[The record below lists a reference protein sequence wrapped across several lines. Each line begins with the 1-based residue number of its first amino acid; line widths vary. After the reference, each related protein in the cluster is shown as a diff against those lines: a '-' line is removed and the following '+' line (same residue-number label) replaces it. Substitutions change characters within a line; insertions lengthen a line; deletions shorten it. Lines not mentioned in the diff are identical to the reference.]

1 MDMLHDTFCTPS
13 TFDINDKNGT
23 TTNDTNG
30 EGHVNTNTNFAT
42 SLKFDTLNGPI
53 SPQPRS
59 SNSSLTTSSAS
70 SYDESTT
77 VDDQKL
83 LVWIQRQL
91 EFYMTLSLLPRFS
104 CIDDIGH
111 GKLLLCLIHRFSPG
125 SLPCLVTT
133 LNEKTSI
140 ECLLL
145 ADDLA
150 QQLWYTTIDSLAI
163 YLYHQHH
170 HHHQQQQQQR
180 QQQQQQLYSIG
191 DFVDHQLIIPPAF
204 TSQLDSLPD
213 NIGEET
219 DAQLPA
225 ATTLPTWQP
234 LTNDVD
240 IDTTASSL
248 TRCWIAD
255 THESIHNHLQHPHTK
270 RLSSL
275 LTLLQQLQQAYVD
288 FTRLD
293 ASGNSGDDGDTDDD
307 LIAPTQQLL
316 DQLQQM
322 DEHVITLCGMTATD
336 DDDDGGGGGGGVGVG
351 VGVGSNHYLVDILVQ
366 RHACL
371 QSWVRSA
378 LCLYQ
383 QSSRVQ
389 TWVVQRMKHGVDASE
404 AAVAVVLQY
413 QQENGDV
420 LALTEFCQQHQQQQ
434 QQQQQ
439 SRDWVTHVT
448 MRTVIKTLD
457 SLDSL
462 LSNAKQTSHL
472 NLAWKKRLT
481 QWDAVYTRSMAQLA
495 AIHDS
500 VLALA
505 QQATWH
511 VSSETQH
518 QQSTSL
524 LLQQQQQWKILS
536 GRVAHLG
543 NFGGGGGDSDVGTGY
558 AAVVS
563 MHQQLAS
570 VAATLPSSGMD
581 SVDSDY
587 DMFMQQWK
595 QLEHHLESARQS
607 IAQRKRI
614 EDFLHQCHMVQIK
627 ATELERQLGDGVNL
641 YQKQWMENQVGE
653 LDDDVSRV
661 LALAADGLMTT
672 TTTTTGNDVADL
684 IQYWKGALDNCKQG
698 YHKALVCFRSR
709 CSGLERQQ
717 ALEAIKRAMTM
728 QVDDLA
734 SSVFDP
740 WRQSVDDLD
749 GLELD
754 YSVRSRHFMQTVVNR
769 FNQWIKD
776 GDDEE
781 HVTMVQD
788 VRSGIEKGQQI
799 LMDDEHR
806 LDILRK
812 RLDWEQQWCMVCTWI
827 KQTSDTVHALVADS
841 GTDNRSRHQYT
852 LDDIRQQVVEYK
864 HNIDLVQQMLD
875 SLLVNDIAT
884 RPTSVVSR
892 IYQRQQLLEDQINE
906 LNELLTSTHSTL
918 GQTNKVNAYMSS
930 VEKIDRASKS
940 LGARLDDGLLS
951 TETISDQ
958 TAVDQEIQKL
968 ETSALQL
975 WQHSGSQIPYPLSF
989 FVVDDLVRWKVLVA
1003 YGDVLAALVHLVG
1016 DLDSSNKRAIWEK
1029 QWQTDMDGLKQGQHG
1044 LSTYLQQF
1052 DNDSSLIEDDGM
1064 VNDTIMTMHAYT
1076 EEPLHRL
1083 ERLFTATQQAYPVN
1097 IKMPLALEDQQLQLT
1112 VGVCGHVKL
1121 LCGLIKYLQTARQLE
1136 GKCDAMNATLDQHGV
1151 DASEDQVEQW
1161 MADTKVHV
1169 EQELFGS
1176 LCEQQVQVRDGAEV
1190 FGKEKVHLVH
1200 EKAKNVL
1207 DDLQDRLTRT
1217 LKESQHTRLVQAYE
1231 RSATVLESLLHQL
1244 QDQLASSVDEH
1255 GKMVPGATCM
1265 VYQEHEEA
1273 LHLKWKEAK
1282 LALETTHTVS
1292 YNDVRCLC
1300 QLIQLQKEEA
1310 DVAAR
1315 QSRLDSLWQTALQD
1329 LQGVHRL
1336 LLALSQ
1342 WRDLSS
1348 SLDKV
1353 EAMLAPAH
1361 DMMDMSALMITTDLA
1376 SAMNVLPMIY
1386 QDSHTTLA
1394 ALGGIVPSP
1403 EADGVIHYDDHN
1415 RCVFF
1420 ERFNHLSNVV
1430 DGLLTALLQC
1440 TKHEADDERDLILK
1454 RLISVTQMSLFDRG
1468 SDGNILLLQ
1477 QWNDLVL
1484 KMEQGASKGGF
1495 AKKTVD
1501 SLVALCD
1508 DGISSTLCRDSVD
1521 GLLQAVALEKHCSD
1535 TFLVNAFAC
1544 GRQAS
1549 KLFLWMDG
1557 FSKELDEFAV
1567 SYHQSDE
1574 EGSMSRDWQLDLRLL
1589 EYKVANVEK
1598 NDMQEFI
1605 SKTQGGLLSVNSS
1618 DDTDDMVN
1626 GLGQHVQQS
1635 IQTLVHDVEIGWQ
1648 KTKAQLTEVTQAQLT
1663 HLAEQQWQA
1672 LLTLVDDTCNRAAGL
1687 VAGFNHDG
1695 NKDGSAG
1702 STTSGDDATED
1713 EDETMVRMMGQEQD
1727 LVAAEQSLTILD
1739 YEMRPVFKSKAA
1751 DLKLSLD
1758 GLMRPW
1764 IGHSDVDNALD
1775 KWEQMLQKHKQQ
1787 IQHGMTM
1794 CQYWVAA
1801 AEVHGYLFAM
1811 EQVIDKNNPEV
1822 MVASS
1827 GFMTVDGHA
1836 IAVELETKHK
1846 VYSDALTL
1854 SLEKAR
1860 QVATLVQ
1867 LDQTDYGHLVTKRNK
1882 LEQRYNDR
1890 MKEWLQW
1897 IGSTNG
1903 NNSSSSS
1910 NSSSNSS
1917 GSNGSTN
1924 SPRLSGL
1931 RSRKISL
1938 PSKMPS
1944 PPPPHASTTAST
1956 RRRVAS
1962 STSSSS
1968 SPLLQAQR
1976 KIMGRKSSFT
1986 NNAYLRPPPPTA
1998 APAPP
2003 APNAYVADPKNDLDM
2018 EIGRIVNKVPYKVE
2032 LQMVPGSAGRYRF
2045 GDKVVYCRIL
2055 KSHMVMVRV
2064 GGGWTELSQFL
2075 RDHALLVGHG
2085 SGFVMQKTSM
2095 ESCQEAFLETKRATS
2110 PTSGRPLP
2118 RMTQS
2123 TSTSSSISGNAGY
2136 KDGDRYIAVDM
2147 QGQQHEMKMT
2157 PHDSTSSRRR

>member
-13 TFDINDKNGT
+13 TFDIRNKNT
-23 TTNDTNG
+23 STTNDTNG

-42 SLKFDTLNGPI
+42 SLFETLNGPI

-59 SNSSLTTSSAS
+59 SNSSLTTLSAS

-170 HHHQQQQQQR
+170 HQQQR

-191 DFVDHQLIIPPAF
+191 EFVDHQLIIPSAF
-204 TSQLDSLPD
+204 TSLSD

-225 ATTLPTWQP
+225 ANWQP

-255 THESIHNHLQHPHTK
+255 THESIRNHLQHPHTK

-275 LTLLQQLQQAYVD
+275 LTILQQLQQIYVD

-293 ASGNSGDDGDTDDD
+293 AGGDDDDD

-316 DQLQQM
+316 DQLQRM
-322 DEHVITLCGMTATD
+322 DEHVMTLCGMTATD
-336 DDDDGGGGGGGVGVG
+336 DHDDDDDGAGGGGGGIG
-351 VGVGSNHYLVDILVQ
+351 GSHYLVDILVQ

-383 QSSRVQ
+383 QSSKVQ
-389 TWVVQRMKHGVDASE
+389 AWVVERMKHGVDAE
-404 AAVAVVLQY
+404 AVLQY
-413 QQENGDV
+413 QQENRDV
-420 LALTEFCQQHQQQQ
+420 LALTAWCLRQQQQ
-434 QQQQQ
+434 T
-439 SRDWVTHVT
+439 RDWVTHVT

-457 SLDSL
+457 GLDSL
-462 LSNAKQTSHL
+462 ISNAKQTSHL

-481 QWDAVYTRSMAQLA
+481 QWDAVLARSMAELA

-511 VSSETQH
+511 SSETHQY

-524 LLQQQQQWKILS
+524 LLQQRQWKILS

-543 NFGGGGGDSDVGTGY
+543 SDSDSDVGTGY

-570 VAATLPSSGMD
+570 MASSSSSGMD
-581 SVDSDY
+581 SVDGDF
-587 DMFMQQWK
+587 DTFMQQWTE
-595 QLEHHLESARQS
+595 LEHHLESARQT

-614 EDFLHQCHMVQIK
+614 EDFLQQCHMVQIK
-627 ATELERQLGDGVNL
+627 AAELKGQLGGGVNL

-661 LALAADGLMTT
+661 LALVADGLM
-672 TTTTTGNDVADL
+672 TTTGNDVADL
-684 IQYWKGALDNCKQG
+684 IQYWKGVLDHCKLD

-717 ALEAIKRAMTM
+717 ELEAIKQVVTM
-728 QVDDLA
+728 HVDDLA

-740 WRQSVDDLD
+740 WMHSVDDLD
-749 GLELD
+749 GLKLD
-754 YSVRSRHFMQTVVNR
+754 YSVRKRQFMQTVVDR
-769 FNQWIKD
+769 FDQWIKD
-776 GDDEE
+776 GDDDEE
-781 HVTMVQD
+781 HVAMVQG
-788 VRSGIEKGQQI
+788 VRSGIENGQQL

-806 LDILRK
+806 LDILQK
-812 RLDWEQQWCMVCTWI
+812 RLDWEQQWHMVGTWI
-827 KQTSDTVHALVADS
+827 KQTSNIVHALVADN
-841 GTDNRSRHQYT
+841 GTDSSSKHQHS
-852 LDDIRQQVVEYK
+852 LDDIQHQVLGYK

-884 RPTSVVSR
+884 RPASVVAR
-892 IYQRQQLLEDQINE
+892 IYQRQQLLDDQINE
-906 LNELLTSTHSTL
+906 LNGLLVSAHSTV
-918 GQTNKVNAYMSS
+918 GQTNMVNAYMSS
-930 VEKIDRASKS
+930 VEKMDHASKS
-940 LGARLDDGLLS
+940 LGTRLDDGLLS
-951 TETISDQ
+951 TGAIPDQ
-958 TAVDQEIQKL
+958 TAVDQEIQVL

-975 WQHSGSQIPYPLSF
+975 WQHSGSQIPYPLSS

-1016 DLDSSNKRAIWEK
+1016 DLDSSTKRAIWEK
-1029 QWQTDMDGLKQGQHG
+1029 QWQTDMDGLKQGQQD
-1044 LSTYLQQF
+1044 LSMYLQQF
-1052 DNDSSLIEDDGM
+1052 NNGSNLIEDGGM
-1064 VNDTIMTMHAYT
+1064 VNDTIMAMHAYA
-1076 EEPLHRL
+1076 EDPLHRL
-1083 ERLFTATQQAYPVN
+1083 EQLFTTTQQAYPVN

-1121 LCGLIKYLQTARQLE
+1121 LCGLIKYLQTARLLE
-1136 GKCDAMNATLDQHGV
+1136 DKCGDMNATLDQYGV

-1161 MADTKVHV
+1161 MADIKVHV

-1176 LCEQQVQVRDGAEV
+1176 LCEQQVQVRDGAEL

-1200 EKAKNVL
+1200 EEAKTAL
-1207 DDLQDRLTRT
+1207 EDLQDRLAMT
-1217 LKESQHTRLVQAYE
+1217 LKASQHTRLVQAYGQ
-1231 RSATVLESLLHQL
+1231 SATVLESLLHQL

-1255 GKMVPGATCM
+1255 GKMVSGATCL

-1273 LHLKWKEAK
+1273 LHLKWKEVK

-1300 QLIQLQKEEA
+1300 QLIQLQKEEV
-1310 DVAAR
+1310 DVATR
-1315 QSRLDSLWQTALQD
+1315 QSRLDTLWQAVLQD

-1336 LLALSQ
+1336 VLALSQ

-1353 EAMLAPAH
+1353 EAMLVPAY
-1361 DMMDMSALMITTDLA
+1361 DAMDMAALMITTDLA

-1386 QDSHTTLA
+1386 QDSHTTLV
-1394 ALGGIVPSP
+1394 ALGGIVPSA
-1403 EADGVIHYDDHN
+1403 EDDGVILYDSHN

-1420 ERFNHLSNVV
+1420 ERFNRLSNVV
-1430 DGLLTALLQC
+1430 DGLLAALLQC
-1440 TKHEADDERDLILK
+1440 TKYEADGERDFIMK
-1454 RLISVTQMSLFDRG
+1454 RLNSMAQMSLFDRG
-1468 SDGNILLLQ
+1468 SDGNMFLLQ

-1484 KMEQGASKGGF
+1484 EMEQGASKGGF
-1495 AKKTVD
+1495 AKKTMD

-1508 DGISSTLCRDSVD
+1508 DGTSSTLCRDSVD
-1521 GLLQAVALEKHCSD
+1521 GLLQAVTLEKHCSD
-1535 TFLVNAFAC
+1535 TFLVNAFEC

-1549 KLFLWMDG
+1549 KLFSWMDG
-1557 FSKELDEFAV
+1557 FSKELDEFAG
-1567 SYHQSDE
+1567 SYHQNDE
-1574 EGSMSRDWQLDLRLL
+1574 DGSLSRDWQLDLRLL
-1589 EYKVANVEK
+1589 EYQVANFEK

-1605 SKTQGGLLSVNSS
+1605 SKTQGGLLSVNGN
-1618 DDTDDMVN
+1618 DDMDDMVN
-1626 GLGQHVQQS
+1626 GLGQHVQQN
-1635 IQTLVHDVEIGWQ
+1635 IQTLVHEVEMGWQ
-1648 KTKAQLTEVTQAQLT
+1648 KIKAQLTEVTQAQLT

-1672 LLTLVDDTCNRAAGL
+1672 LLTLVDDTCNRATGL
-1687 VAGFNHDG
+1687 VTGFNQ
-1695 NKDGSAG
+1695 GSAG
-1702 STTSGDDATED
+1702 STSSGDDATED

-1751 DLKLSLD
+1751 DLKLNLD

-1764 IGHSDVDNALD
+1764 IGHSDVHNALD
-1775 KWEQMLQKHKQQ
+1775 KWEQMLQKHKHQL
-1787 IQHGMTM
+1787 QHGMTM

-1846 VYSDALTL
+1846 VYSDSLAL

-1867 LDQTDYGHLVTKRNK
+1867 LEQTDYGHLVTKRNK